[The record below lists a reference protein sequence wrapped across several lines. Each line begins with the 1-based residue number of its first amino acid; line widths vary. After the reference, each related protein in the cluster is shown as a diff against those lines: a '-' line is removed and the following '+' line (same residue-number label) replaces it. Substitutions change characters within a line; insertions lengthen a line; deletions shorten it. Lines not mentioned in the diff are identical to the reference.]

1 MGAVGVKIR
10 SVFVHGKEVKY
21 TRTVHKELVIK
32 GINIQNKEEKSHKM
46 DKQGTF
52 VAFCAYCICVEK
64 TIDFLC
70 KLLLSECAN
79 NTEKGAFL

>member
-1 MGAVGVKIR
+1 MEVKIR
-10 SVFVHGKEVKY
+10 SVSVHGKEVKY

-46 DKQGTF
+46 DKQYAF
-52 VAFCAYCICVEK
+52 AAFCAYCICVEK

-70 KLLLSECAN
+70 KLLLAKCAN
-79 NTEKGAFL
+79 IGEKGAFL

>member
-1 MGAVGVKIR
+1 MGVKIR

-32 GINIQNKEEKSHKM
+32 GINIQNKEEKYHKM
-46 DKQGTF
+46 DKQGGF

-70 KLLLSECAN
+70 KLLLLECAN
-79 NTEKGAFL
+79 IGEKGAFL

>member
-1 MGAVGVKIR
+1 MGVKIR
-10 SVFVHGKEVKY
+10 SVSVHGKEVKY

-46 DKQGTF
+46 DKQGAF
-52 VAFCAYCICVEK
+52 VAFCVYCTCVEK

-70 KLLLSECAN
+70 KLLLAKCAN
-79 NTEKGAFL
+79 IGEKGAFL

>member
-1 MGAVGVKIR
+1 MGVKIR
-10 SVFVHGKEVKY
+10 SVSVHGKGEKC

-46 DKQGTF
+46 DKRGGF
-52 VAFCAYCICVEK
+52 AAFCACCICVEK
-64 TIDFLC
+64 TIVFLC
-70 KLLLSECAN
+70 KLLLTKCAN

>member
-1 MGAVGVKIR
+1 MGVKIR
-10 SVFVHGKEVKY
+10 SVFVHGKGEKC
-21 TRTVHKELVIK
+21 TRTVHKGLVIK
-32 GINIQNKEEKSHKM
+32 GINIQNKEEKYHKM

-64 TIDFLC
+64 TIYFLC
-70 KLLLSECAN
+70 KLLLTKCAN

>member
-10 SVFVHGKEVKY
+10 SVFVHGIGEKC

-46 DKQGTF
+46 DKQYAF
-52 VAFCAYCICVEK
+52 AAFCAYCICVEK
-64 TIDFLC
+64 TIDFSC
-70 KLLLSECAN
+70 KLLLAKCAN
-79 NTEKGAFL
+79 IGEKGAFL

>member
-10 SVFVHGKEVKY
+10 SVFVHGKGEKC

-32 GINIQNKEEKSHKM
+32 GIKIQNKETKSHKM
-46 DKQGTF
+46 DKQGGF

-64 TIDFLC
+64 TIDCLC

>member
-1 MGAVGVKIR
+1 MGVKIR
-10 SVFVHGKEVKY
+10 SVSVHGKEEKY

-32 GINIQNKEEKSHKM
+32 GINIQNKEEKYHKM
-46 DKQGTF
+46 DKQGGF

-70 KLLLSECAN
+70 KLLLAKCAN
-79 NTEKGAFL
+79 IREKGAFL

>member
-1 MGAVGVKIR
+1 MGVKIR
-10 SVFVHGKEVKY
+10 SVSVHGKEVKY

-32 GINIQNKEEKSHKM
+32 GINIQNKEEKYHKM
-46 DKQGTF
+46 DKQGGF

-70 KLLLSECAN
+70 KLLLAKCAN
-79 NTEKGAFL
+79 IGEKGAFL